1 MTTPIRRH
9 TIRGCF
15 FKILPFSSIPARARR
30 KGGGGGIP
38 PHPSEI
44 KSWPAPPPCSFRQSR
59 TQQKSFLFLL
69 EEKTGRAQ
77 NQKCRENFF
86 AGWQVVA
93 SDGGLASLVRVRL
106 VKSSDFV
113 QEGQPTRISLKG
125 CLAASPLG
133 IEFGEDL
140 PVIFERNRNRLLRE
154 LGVHFAKRNTNEI
167 CESTFSFP
175 PSAETKTTVISPKA
189 I

>member
-1 MTTPIRRH
+1 MFLQKIEASPAACIV
-9 TIRGCF
+9 RGR
-15 FKILPFSSIPARARR
+15 S
-30 KGGGGGIP
+30 
-38 PHPSEI
+38 
-44 KSWPAPPPCSFRQSR
+44 
-59 TQQKSFLFLL
+59 QQKSFLFLL
-69 EEKTGRAQ
+69 EGKIRRAQ

-86 AGWQVVA
+86 AGWRALA
-93 SDGGLASLVRVRL
+93 SGGGAASLVGVRL

-113 QEGQPTRISLKG
+113 QEGQPTRIRLKG

-140 PVIFERNRNRLLRE
+140 PVLFERNRNRSLRE

-167 CESTFSFP
+167 CEPTFSFP
-175 PSAETKTTVISPKA
+175 PSAETKATVISPKA

>member
-1 MTTPIRRH
+1 MLNHFLIELAAKNFLALREGAAEG
-9 TIRGCF
+9 GCGGNSAVF
-15 FKILPFSSIPARARR
+15 LQKIEASPAALL
-30 KGGGGGIP
+30 G
-38 PHPSEI
+38 E
-44 KSWPAPPPCSFRQSR
+44 SR

-69 EEKTGRAQ
+69 EEKIRRAQ

-86 AGWQVVA
+86 AGWRVVA
-93 SDGGLASLVRVRL
+93 SGGGLASLVRIRL
-106 VKSSDFV
+106 VKSSDFI
-113 QEGQPTRISLKG
+113 QEGQPTRIRLKG

-140 PVIFERNRNRLLRE
+140 PVISERNRNRSLRE

-167 CESTFSFP
+167 CEPTFSFP
-175 PSAETKTTVISPKA
+175 PKAETKATVISPKA